1 MAKNSLA
8 TSEVEL
14 NKQVQRVFRRWQL
27 IGAVT
32 AIVVGVIGLVWP
44 QSALRAITLL
54 FGVYLIVVGV
64 TRISSA
70 FGGASSGGVWRWL
83 QVAFGVIVLIAG
95 VLCLNNPFGS
105 AVALTFVI
113 GIGWVLD
120 GIATIVVTFTADAT
134 GSRWRSIAIGLVSIV
149 AGGVLMVTPV
159 GALSS
164 FLLIASILLIII
176 GAVSLITLIADRSPG

>member
-1 MAKNSLA
+1 MAKNPAAASQA
-8 TSEVEL
+8 EL
-14 NKQVQRVFRRWQL
+14 NKQVQRVVRRWQL
-27 IGAVT
+27 IGALT
-32 AIVVGVIGLVWP
+32 ALVIGIIGLVWP
-44 QSALRAITLL
+44 QGALRTITLL

-70 FGGASSGGVWRWL
+70 FGSSSSGGAWRWL
-83 QVAFGVIVLIAG
+83 QVALGIIVLIAG

-105 AVALTFVI
+105 AIALTFVI

-149 AGGVLMVTPV
+149 AGIVLMVTPV
-159 GALSS
+159 GALST
-164 FLLIASILLIII
+164 FLLIGSILLVII
-176 GAVSLITLIADRSPG
+176 GAVGLITLIADRSPG

>member
-1 MAKNSLA
+1 MAKNSGA
-8 TSEVEL
+8 VSQAEL
-14 NKQVQRVFRRWQL
+14 NKHVERVVRRWQL
-27 IGAVT
+27 IGALT
-32 AIVVGVIGLVWP
+32 AVVIGIIGLAWP
-44 QSALRAITLL
+44 ESALRAITLL

-70 FGGASSGGVWRWL
+70 FGSASSGGLRRWL
-83 QVAFGVIVLIAG
+83 QVAFGLIVLIAG
-95 VLCLNNPFGS
+95 VLCLSNPFGS
-105 AVALTFVI
+105 AIALTFVI

-149 AGGVLMVTPV
+149 AGIVLMVTPV

-164 FLLIASILLIII
+164 FLLVGSILLIII
-176 GAVSLITLIADRSPG
+176 GAVGLITLIADRSPD